1 MKLWLPVILLLLF
14 VGCASPG
21 TDLPP
26 ELLDLENLSVYN
38 SDRQPSYDINLEPEQ
53 SFGDTDQVLIGN
65 LTDFEVDDQ
74 GRVYLADGEQLTVY
88 VYNRNG
94 EVVSRLGREG
104 RGPGEFQSIEG
115 LQRSGN
121 RLYVD
126 DNNLDRASIYS
137 TGSLSH
143 EGTVDLA
150 YSQEDVEKL
159 GRYNRVYLEDYLVR
173 NSGGLLLKF
182 VSYDMSQKEK
192 YDEYAETDHYYHLS
206 ADGELDSLEWAQLP
220 SETGALLPIG
230 PRVMGFNVAFYGRH
244 LRRLSGDDRLFTA
257 TPPHFLVKVY
267 DEEGTYRRAFYYPF
281 DAVPVT
287 KDNAQ
292 QAGIPEYALQS
303 MAHLDMPETWPAIE
317 SIVVDDRNRLW
328 VSTIVEDFDVYEWW
342 VTDDEGQLLAQFRWP
357 RNRRVEVVRNG
368 KLYALEEDT
377 TTGITEIVR
386 YNIALGGEYG
396 AEFTDRMT
404 GRQSQSN

>member
-1 MKLWLPVILLLLF
+1 MKPWLPVILLLLF
-14 VGCASPG
+14 VSCASPE
-21 TDLPP
+21 TDLPS
-26 ELLDLENLSVYN
+26 ELQSLENLTVYDAD
-38 SDRQPSYDINLEPEQ
+38 SQPSYDINLEPEQ
-53 SFGDTDQVLIGN
+53 SFGDTEQVLIGS

-74 GRVYLADGEQLTVY
+74 GRVYLADGEQLTVF
-88 VYNRNG
+88 VYNEEG
-94 EVVSRLGREG
+94 EILSQLGRQG

-115 LQRSGN
+115 LQMAGN
-121 RLYVD
+121 RLYID
-126 DNNLDRASIYS
+126 DNSLDRTSIYS
-137 TGSLSH
+137 TVSLGH
-143 EGTVDLA
+143 VGTVDLA
-150 YSQEDVEKL
+150 YSQEDVEEL
-159 GRYNRVYLEDYLVR
+159 GRYNRAYLENYLVR

-192 YDEYAETDHYYHLS
+192 YDEYSETDHYYHLS
-206 ADGELDSLEWAQLP
+206 AEGELDSLEWAELP

-230 PRVMGFNVAFYGRH
+230 PRIMGFNVAFYGRH

-303 MAHLDMPETWPAIE
+303 MPHLDMPETWPAI
-317 SIVVDDRNRLW
+317 DDMVIDDQNRLW
-328 VSTIVEDFDVYEWW
+328 IATIVEDFDVYEWW

-357 RNRRVEVVRNG
+357 RNRTVEVVQNG
-368 KLYALEEDT
+368 KLYALEENPE
-377 TTGITEIVR
+377 TGIREVVR
-386 YNIALGGEYG
+386 YGITL
-396 AEFTDRMT
+396 R
-404 GRQSQSN
+404 